1 MKDIQISYRFLS
13 GEEPIADIDVEKVD
27 LFVEKARKKRAFP
40 LLKDAGIERILQ
52 SLNLLDKGKISNA
65 ALLLFGK
72 EPQKFFP
79 TSEVKCVQFYGN
91 TISKPLASYQVFHGT
106 LFEMVD
112 NAVSF
117 VMSHIDAHVGVR
129 DKFLLIQY

>member
-40 LLKDAGIERILQ
+40 LLKDAGL
-52 SLNLLDKGKISNA
+52 
-65 ALLLFGK
+65 
-72 EPQKFFP
+72 
-79 TSEVKCVQFYGN
+79 V
-91 TISKPLASYQVFHGT
+91 SYQVFHVT

-129 DKFLLIQY
+129 DKKFLLIQY